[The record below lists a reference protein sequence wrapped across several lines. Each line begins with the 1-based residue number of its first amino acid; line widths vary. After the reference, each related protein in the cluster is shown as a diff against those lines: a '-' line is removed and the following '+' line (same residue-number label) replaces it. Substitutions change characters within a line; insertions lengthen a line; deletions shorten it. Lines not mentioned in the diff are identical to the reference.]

1 MEKPVA
7 IAPEIHSLIRHVRG
21 FKVILDSDLA
31 AIYGVPTSRFNE
43 AVRRNIDKFP
53 SDFLFQLSKEEFQSL
68 TSQFAISKPGRG
80 GRRTL
85 PWAFTEHGALQAA
98 NIIEQSSGFRYEHLC
113 HKGFYSTA

>member
-43 AVRRNIDKFP
+43 AVR
-53 SDFLFQLSKEEFQSL
+53 
-68 TSQFAISKPGRG
+68 
-80 GRRTL
+80 
-85 PWAFTEHGALQAA
+85 
-98 NIIEQSSGFRYEHLC
+98 
-113 HKGFYSTA
+113 

>member
-7 IAPEIHSLIRHVRG
+7 IAPEIHSLIRHMRG

-31 AIYGVPTSRFNE
+31 AIYGAPTSRFNE

-68 TSQFAISKPGRG
+68 TSQFAISKPAR
-80 GRRTL
+80 
-85 PWAFTEHGALQAA
+85 
-98 NIIEQSSGFRYEHLC
+98 SGYW
-113 HKGFYSTA
+113 TTPN